1 MIYKILIQKG
11 YLVLAGFIVMYII
24 FLRNKWIS
32 NHFLKSKV
40 IFPPFKKWTWNRPPE
55 NYRSIFYVD
64 VSFGILFLFMTLVTM
79 SAPGIAIML
88 GYLSL
93 IFWIT
98 AARLFYRVRK
108 LERQQM
114 N

>member
-1 MIYKILIQKG
+1 MIYKILIQEG
-11 YLVLAGFIVMYII
+11 YLVLASFIVMYII
-24 FLRNKWIS
+24 FSRNQWFSK
-32 NHFLKSKV
+32 HFLKSKA
-40 IFPPFKKWTWNRPPE
+40 IFPPFKKWTWNKPPE

-64 VSFGILFLFMTLVTM
+64 VSFGTLFFFIALVAM
-79 SAPGIAIML
+79 SAPGIAIMI

-93 IFWIT
+93 MCWIT